1 MRDEAVDSPTNDE
14 AAPSYQAISPQA
26 VGGLLLGLISVAALF
41 HVLFWFVPLLA
52 VAMCG
57 WALRRIAVYWPTYT
71 GRTAA
76 LVGLAL
82 AVFWGTAAPVSWWI
96 QRASLVEDAEQFAEG
111 WFDLLRH
118 DDPLRAHQL
127 TLAPSARRPFD
138 AALPNVYRDDPP
150 LRAEL
155 EEFVA
160 QPPVRAL
167 LALGEQAQVRLYH
180 TDQVGGDASLQIVV
194 QTYAISHGEPGARKT
209 FFVST
214 VVTRAVLTR
223 LDTAQWRIRISS
235 LQDRPPEL
243 AGLPGDMPSRETP
256 LAHASR

>member
-1 MRDEAVDSPTNDE
+1 MRDEAVVSPANDE
-14 AAPSYQAISPQA
+14 AAPSYQAISPHA
-26 VGGLLLGLISVAALF
+26 VGGLLLGLISVAAMF
-41 HVLFWFVPLLA
+41 HVLLWFVPLLSIFI
-52 VAMCG
+52 CG

-76 LVGLAL
+76 RVGLAL

-96 QRASLVEDAEQFAEG
+96 QRESLVGDAERFAEG

-167 LALGEQAQVRLYH
+167 LALGEQAQVRLYR
-180 TDQVGGDASLQIVV
+180 TDSVGGEASLQIVM
-194 QTYAISHGEPGARKT
+194 QTYAITHGDSQARKS
-209 FFVST
+209 FFVTT

-243 AGLPGDMPSRETP
+243 AELLQEMPSSETSFARARP
-256 LAHASR
+256 